1 MLAAMRESKSL
12 KGSLGKEF
20 EPLDVDTPTEFDW
33 RDTHMVTPVKDQG
46 CGDCWAFSSIG
57 AIESQL
63 LINGYGSFLHPTIL
77 SEQQIVD
84 CAPNPDN
91 CGGTGGCEGSIQ
103 PLAFEYLLGA
113 GVETRVNYTYTGKDG
128 TCADDKNGPAAATID
143 SYGLLPENCDEETL
157 KQYLVTK
164 GPISVTVATHGWT
177 FYSRGILRY
186 ATCGADVDH
195 AVLLVGYGTEV
206 SGNSTKDYWTIKN
219 SWGSWWG
226 EDGYI
231 RISRDAGSAVDKTP
245 ADGTGCDDG
254 PRSVTVNGTCGI
266 YYANSYVEG
275 AKLV

>member
-1 MLAAMRESKSL
+1 MWRL
-12 KGSLGKEF
+12 LGF
-20 EPLDVDTPTEFDW
+20 FVSTARRCAPPPLLPPVPHLDSCQAYTPHHLPGTCA
-33 RDTHMVTPVKDQG
+33 PIQ
-46 CGDCWAFSSIG
+46 SSIG

-157 KQYLVTK
+157 KQYVGRGTLTTHRPHRSPPIPTASPTK
-164 GPISVTVATHGWT
+164 LTNPTTTNAPPITTYHCHLPGISSPKDLSALLSRPTAGPSIRAVSCAM
-177 FYSRGILRY
+177 RP
-186 ATCGADVDH
+186 
-195 AVLLVGYGTEV
+195 AVLMLTMPCCSSGTV
-206 SGNSTKDYWTIKN
+206 RK
-219 SWGSWWG
+219 
-226 EDGYI
+226 
-231 RISRDAGSAVDKTP
+231 
-245 ADGTGCDDG
+245 
-254 PRSVTVNGTCGI
+254 
-266 YYANSYVEG
+266 
-275 AKLV
+275 

>member
-1 MLAAMRESKSL
+1 MSL
-12 KGSLGKEF
+12 HL
-20 EPLDVDTPTEFDW
+20 
-33 RDTHMVTPVKDQG
+33 
-46 CGDCWAFSSIG
+46 
-57 AIESQL
+57 
-63 LINGYGSFLHPTIL
+63 NYHPTPAGHL
-77 SEQQIVD
+77 TGHRTHLLTHHRRAPLPCASPPSSLVVD